1 MNDPSDGVHPPMLK
15 HIHLVSSYTFPS
27 SANLQLDT
35 VVDRLLAAPNIVTNV
50 KSMVWMFVETPRD
63 GMSMLVWQPLAK
75 LGIEFASDGYIWA
88 DPEQAFSSQAK
99 GYTVEMY
106 WHKCGFR
113 IGEPVAT
120 HQRRRYRLTPG
131 HNPNPNAPP
140 PDPAL
145 WIVHYSQT
153 DPTQH
158 IPSNQIP
165 LSGYMHSTLTSR
177 KFLQQQGQL
186 VRKEFML
193 HDRSS
198 WPTINLPGSN
208 AGAQA
213 SAYPN
218 NVISHFSRQQP
229 GYVQPRAV
237 APNLADTGP
246 PPAKRVRHQR
256 NAPDAGVAALQAPA
270 DNEPTIYDEEDVS
283 RGDALDFL
291 TPRDISAMRYKQH
304 HNWLGEVFRSPYD
317 TQQIVPGE
325 LGLGRKGEL
334 EILTKEFFNAHTE
347 VSSLTAKGVPP
358 PRVGRMEA
366 GKADEFTQMAGDRM
380 AELHAEMERMKR
392 KHARRMAKL
401 AKGSELRNAERAL
414 RTVSVNT
421 GAVRT
426 DDRLVHG
433 SSDHGESKISAI
445 EENAEA
451 IVGKKIREIKEVEC
465 IQKGGLQEK
474 VNDSENVSPE
484 YDFGDQAGDLS
495 GQIPAFQTP
504 QDQLSSMEHTPG
516 LVAERA
522 VALEE
527 APEADKGDQTVE
539 GLDVAMGGM
548 QDTPQAGEGEPE
560 DWVVVSKD
568 GDDTKGAAN
577 EELPEL
583 DTFAN
588 DPAIGSDVGSPG
600 ENLGT
605 TAEALVDFSA
615 AAENEL
621 DADFATNDFGEG
633 VDFGSLDTAGE
644 ALAGYADEEN
654 AEMGDNADLGLD
666 DSAFDDAFHNET
678 DVRREN
684 DESGP

>member
-1 MNDPSDGVHPPMLK
+1 
-15 HIHLVSSYTFPS
+15 
-27 SANLQLDT
+27 
-35 VVDRLLAAPNIVTNV
+35 
-50 KSMVWMFVETPRD
+50 
-63 GMSMLVWQPLAK
+63 
-75 LGIEFASDGYIWA
+75 
-88 DPEQAFSSQAK
+88 
-99 GYTVEMY
+99 MY
-106 WHKCGFR
+106 WHKSGYR

-131 HNPNPNAPP
+131 HNPNPNVPP

-158 IPSNQIP
+158 IPSDQIP
-165 LSGYMHSTLTSR
+165 LSPYLHSTITSR
-177 KFLQQQGQL
+177 KFLQQHGQL

-218 NVISHFSRQQP
+218 NVISHLSRQQP
-229 GYVQPRAV
+229 GYVQPRTA
-237 APNLADTGP
+237 APNQAAVGP
-246 PPAKRVRHQR
+246 PPAKRVRRQT
-256 NAPDAGVAALQAPA
+256 NASDAGVAALQAPT
-270 DNEPTIYDEEDVS
+270 DHEPTIYDEEDVS

-334 EILTKEFFNAHTE
+334 EALTKEFFNAPTE
-347 VSSLTAKGVPP
+347 VSSLTAKGAPP
-358 PRVGRMEA
+358 ARAGRMEA
-366 GKADEFTQMAGDRM
+366 GKADEFTQMATDRI
-380 AELHAEMERMKR
+380 AEINAEMEKMKR
-392 KHARRMAKL
+392 KHVRRMAKL
-401 AKGSELRNAERAL
+401 AKGNGLRDAERAL
-414 RTVSVNT
+414 RTVSINT
-421 GAVRT
+421 GAVRA
-426 DDRLVHG
+426 DDRLGHG
-433 SSDHGESKISAI
+433 ASDVGDSKVPGI
-445 EENAEA
+445 EDNAEA
-451 IVGKKIREIKEVEC
+451 IVGRKIREVKDAEC

-474 VNDSENVSPE
+474 MNGSENISQD
-484 YDFGDQAGDLS
+484 YDFGDQAADLS

-516 LVAERA
+516 LVVEQI
-522 VALEE
+522 VASEE
-527 APEADKGDQTVE
+527 APETDKDDRVVE
-539 GLDVAMGGM
+539 SLDVAMGGM
-548 QDTPQAGEGEPE
+548 QDTRQAGEGEPE
-560 DWVVVSKD
+560 DWVVVNKE
-568 GDDTKGAAN
+568 GDDTKDAAN

-583 DTFAN
+583 DTFVN
-588 DPAIGSDVGSPG
+588 DAAMGSNAGTPG

-615 AAENEL
+615 AAEGEL
-621 DADFATNDFGEG
+621 DPDFVTNDFGEG
-633 VDFGSLDTAGE
+633 VDFGSLGTAGE
-644 ALAGYADEEN
+644 AFAGYGDEEN

-666 DSAFDDAFHNET
+666 DSAFNDAFHNET
-678 DVRREN
+678 ETRRDN